1 MKMTRRHL
9 RKLHPFRALLFLIA
23 VASAMVLS
31 CGEMNFPNPN
41 APDLENVP
49 IQTLVSGAEAGMR
62 IDYAIYLRAVS
73 VVGREAYYFEP
84 ADPRY
89 TGELMFGRPDPGGFI
104 VNRPWSARYRVV
116 ADCRFLLDKA
126 EGFSGA
132 EKAGIEGYAKT
143 ILAYQLL
150 LNLNYMDENG
160 IKLDFSGDLNIPMAS
175 KTEAFAF
182 IETNLDEAYTALQN
196 AGNAFPFQLSSGF
209 AGFDTPEKFAQFNRA
224 LRARVAIYQNKYQD
238 ALNALDNSFI
248 DPNGAMTLGVYMVY
262 GTGLGDQTN
271 EIYENPE
278 APFVKFMAHPSF
290 ESDAE
295 AGDQRFSN
303 KVFKRTTA
311 TTFDDLTTDLAIT
324 VTSSAIDRLPII
336 RNEELLL
343 IRAEANIGLG
353 NLTAAQADIN
363 LVRAAAGLAPVTLT
377 DANQAIDQL
386 LHERRYSL
394 FIEGHRWVDMRR
406 FGRLNQLPIDRAGK
420 DKILD
425 KMPIPETELPESGG

>member
-1 MKMTRRHL
+1 MRNIPLQKTQL
-9 RKLHPFRALLFLIA
+9 FRTILIL
-23 VASAMVLS
+23 VGLASLMMLS
-31 CGEMNFPNPN
+31 CGELNFPNPN

-89 TGELMFGRPDPGGFI
+89 TGELLFGRPDPGGFI

-126 EGFSGA
+126 NNFSGA
-132 EKAGIEGYAKT
+132 EKAGIEGFAKT
-143 ILAYQLL
+143 IMAYQLL
-150 LNLNYMDENG
+150 LNLNYLDENG
-160 IKLDFSGDLNIPMAS
+160 IKLDFSGDLNAPMAS
-175 KTEAFAF
+175 KAEAFAF
-182 IETNLDEAYTALQN
+182 IEQNLDEGYTALQA
-196 AGNAFPFQLSSGF
+196 AGDAFPFQLSSGF
-209 AGFDTPEKFAQFNRA
+209 SGFDNPEGFAKFNRA
-224 LRARVAIYQNKYQD
+224 LRARVAIYQNKFQD
-238 ALNALDNSFI
+238 ALDALDASFI
-248 DPNGAMTLGVYMVY
+248 DPNAPMDLGVYMVY

-290 ESDAE
+290 ETDAE
-295 AGDQRFSN
+295 AGDQRFAS
-303 KVFKRTTA
+303 KVFKRSDVTK
-311 TTFDDLTTDLAIT
+311 FDDLTTDLAIT
-324 VTSSAIDRLPII
+324 VTESDVDRLPII

-353 NLTAAQADIN
+353 KLADAQTDIN
-363 LVRAAAGLAPVTLT
+363 VVRQAAGLGPVTLT
-377 DANQAIDQL
+377 DADQAINQL

-406 FGRLNQLPIDRAGK
+406 FGRLDALPIDRPDK

>member
-1 MKMTRRHL
+1 MRNIPLQNTYLL
-9 RKLHPFRALLFLIA
+9 RTIRILIGL
-23 VASAMVLS
+23 VSVMVLS
-31 CGEMNFPNPN
+31 CGELNFPNPN

-89 TGELMFGRPDPGGFI
+89 TGELLFGRPDPGGFI

-116 ADCRFLLDKA
+116 ADCRFLLEKA
-126 EGFSGA
+126 NNFSGA
-132 EKAGIEGYAKT
+132 EKAGIEGFAKT
-143 ILAYQLL
+143 IMAYQLL
-150 LNLNYMDENG
+150 LNLNYLDENG
-160 IKLDFSGDLNIPMAS
+160 IKLDFSGDLNAPMAS
-175 KTEAFAF
+175 KSQAFAF
-182 IETNLDEAYTALQN
+182 IEQNLDEGYAALQD
-196 AGNAFPFQLSSGF
+196 AGDAFSFQLSSGF
-209 AGFDTPEKFAQFNRA
+209 SGFDTPQGFAKFNRA

-238 ALNALDNSFI
+238 ALDALNASFI
-248 DPNGAMTLGVYMVY
+248 DPNASMDLGVYMVY

-278 APFVKFMAHPSF
+278 APFVKFMAHPAF
-290 ESDAE
+290 ETDAE
-295 AGDQRFSN
+295 AGDQRFSR
-303 KVFKRTTA
+303 KVFKRSETTK
-311 TTFDDLTTDLAIT
+311 FDDLTTDLAIT
-324 VTSSAIDRLPII
+324 VTSSDVDRLPIV

-343 IRAEANIGLG
+343 IRAEAHIGLG
-353 NLTAAQADIN
+353 NLADAQADIN
-363 LVRAAAGLAPVTLT
+363 VVRQAAGLGPVTLT
-377 DANQAIDQL
+377 DTDQAINQL

-406 FGRLNQLPIDRAGK
+406 FGKLNELPIDRPDR

-425 KMPIPETELPESGG
+425 KMPIPETELPERGG